1 MSDQGEHLTNKGTP
15 ESHLPD
21 QPPGAPS
28 DRKYSIV
35 WIILAIMS
43 IATSIAIVSTLVANK
58 KTWIDDILNDEDY
71 CNHEEIKYFKFS
83 GLFMNLSFALF
94 AKAQSALARKI
105 RIVSDDDNAH
115 FEIFSRPT
123 PYLTL
128 ADKIL
133 VVLYLTLATTYFGL
147 RQVEYTWCPAT
158 SGQLMREV
166 HRQPIVYVAN
176 ILVLCYARYN
186 LRYHL
191 HLETLFLVSAIYFFE
206 LLQRSLTDDSF
217 DTFTIFIYFN
227 VKVAVIIFQAFID
240 NYWYNVRNTEYVAL
254 GFFFFFGRI
263 LVQFYY
269 TQAREYQPQN
279 WDVVF
284 WTGLTMEALACWR
297 MFYILMLHNSLPDT
311 RMSDVIGRNLR
322 TNAADQ
328 QRNVL
333 ADTDSKGDDSKAPK
347 IQNDE
352 QVNVSAEKDSKGD
365 GNKDSAIQCPASQRT
380 ADHVQEEVLYMA
392 GKHIYFIFFANVS
405 IAISCI
411 LSSIVVFQRD
421 KYIDDLLDDYSSDN
435 CNSDS
440 RSYFGFAG
448 IFMNLSFALLI
459 HGQYIFA
466 SENYGFGRNFSS
478 ENAYELF
485 KPWHCFLVVLYL
497 CLQIFYFIV
506 RAYDFTWCPNK
517 YDQNGL
523 ILESIRGTV
532 CYFLSSLVVIFGHY
546 VTHGRTYMQLETL
559 YLYTVVLF
567 F

>member
-1 MSDQGEHLTNKGTP
+1 
-15 ESHLPD
+15 
-21 QPPGAPS
+21 
-28 DRKYSIV
+28 
-35 WIILAIMS
+35 
-43 IATSIAIVSTLVANK
+43 
-58 KTWIDDILNDEDY
+58 
-71 CNHEEIKYFKFS
+71 
-83 GLFMNLSFALF
+83 
-94 AKAQSALARKI
+94 
-105 RIVSDDDNAH
+105 
-115 FEIFSRPT
+115 
-123 PYLTL
+123 
-128 ADKIL
+128 
-133 VVLYLTLATTYFGL
+133 
-147 RQVEYTWCPAT
+147 
-158 SGQLMREV
+158 MREV

-365 GNKDSAIQCPASQRT
+365 GNKDSAIQCPASQCT

-497 CLQIFYFIV
+497 CLQIFYFII

-567 F
+567 FDFVQDALTDHHFGNHAVFIYFNVKFAVLIYEIFVDDEWIKLQSWWKMLLGLLFFIGRVLVQFYYNQPGKYLPDNWIVFYCFGVVLQIISTFFMVFDRSLVFFGLNTLCVHDDSKDSKMP